1 MKSLTLF
8 NNKGGVGKTT
18 LTYHLAHM
26 MSRLGLRV
34 VALDYD
40 PQCNLSVAM
49 IHPGHMVAQW
59 ERSPEEG
66 ATVSACLEPV
76 RQGRGLLRTPQLT
89 EVAERLWLLP
99 GHLDL
104 SRFEQTLAEQ
114 WPRVMA
120 SDNERAL
127 DVVLSLSA
135 LLHRA
140 AESVAADV
148 VLLDVGPS
156 LGAINH
162 SAMLACDAIIVPMA
176 WDWFSIQALQNI
188 GPTLHEWRADWL
200 TVCSRHLRNHPNAA
214 FSTHRFEPIGYVLQQ
229 RVVQP
234 ELDGPIYEAIGKAIP
249 TIYEQDILRTTSSS
263 LIPPTQPKNHQL
275 ATIHH
280 HGSLATLSQMNI
292 KPMFD
297 LTRADGVV
305 GGQLRAVRECRRTFE
320 ALAREIC
327 RRMEIPLPPPP
338 P

>member
-40 PQCNLSVAM
+40 PQCNLSAAM
-49 IHPGHMVAQW
+49 IDEDRLVPLW
-59 ERSPEEG
+59 ERPPEEG
-66 ATVSACLEPV
+66 TTVAACLDPV

-104 SRFEQTLAEQ
+104 SRFEQTLAEH
-114 WPRVMA
+114 WPKVMA

-135 LLHRA
+135 LVHRA

-162 SAMLACDAIIVPMA
+162 SAMLACDAVIVPMA
-176 WDWFSIQALQNI
+176 WDIFSVQALENI
-188 GPTLHEWRADWL
+188 RPTLHEWRDDWQ
-200 TVCSRHLRNHPNAA
+200 TVCARYLRSHPYTA
-214 FSTHRFEPIGYVLQQ
+214 FATHRFQPIGYILQQ
-229 RVVQP
+229 RVNQP
-234 ELDGPIYEAIGKAIP
+234 ELDSPTYDAIGQAI
-249 TIYEQDILRTTSSS
+249 S
-263 LIPPTQPKNHQL
+263 LHYKRLLLKEASPPANPPPEPDEKPVATVEHYAAL
-275 ATIHH
+275 AP
-280 HGSLATLSQMNI
+280 LSQFRT

-297 LTRADGVV
+297 LTLADGVV
-305 GGQLRAVRECRRTFE
+305 GGQVRMVRECRRTFE